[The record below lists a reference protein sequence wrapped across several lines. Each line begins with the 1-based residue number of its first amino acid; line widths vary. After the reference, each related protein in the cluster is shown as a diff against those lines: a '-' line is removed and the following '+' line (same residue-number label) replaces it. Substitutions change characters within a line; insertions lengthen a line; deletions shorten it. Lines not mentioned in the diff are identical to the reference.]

1 MNNVKVERWNQN
13 FVREIS
19 TIINMELQDE
29 NIKFVTVTDCEIT
42 SDYSHAKVYVTVL
55 DESKKEETLKALNK
69 ASAHIRS
76 ELCHRIE
83 IRHTPQLK
91 FVYDD
96 SIDYGRKI
104 EDKIKAIHEN
114 DE

>member
-1 MNNVKVERWNQN
+1 MNNVKVERWNHS
-13 FVREIS
+13 FIREIS
-19 TIINMELQDE
+19 NIVNMELQDE
-29 NIKFVTVTDCEIT
+29 TIRFVTITDCEIT
-42 SDYSHAKVYVTVL
+42 SDYSHAKVYFTVL
-55 DESKKEETLKALNK
+55 EEAKKEEIEKALNK

-76 ELCHRIE
+76 QLCQRIE

-91 FVYDD
+91 FVYDT

-104 EDKIKAIHEN
+104 EDKIKEIHEN